1 MAAAGG
7 REKASGRFAIVINGE
22 VLSVPA
28 VRKDGARISVELT
41 IVPLVVVE
49 ASEIDHGVNEFAAVF
64 EDGGAEVSQPE
75 QFGDVWSAR
84 GLGSRLRRP

>member
-1 MAAAGG
+1 
-7 REKASGRFAIVINGE
+7 
-22 VLSVPA
+22 
-28 VRKDGARISVELT
+28 
-41 IVPLVVVE
+41 
-49 ASEIDHGVNEFAAVF
+49 VNEFAAVF